1 MMVPRETSRG
11 RLYTASAVAWA
22 LALFGVEHVS
32 AAQVRRRTSP
42 WSVVGATARW
52 GGQPCA
58 GAQGP
63 PGEDGHPQQRKKIGA
78 LTPRAGPRPAPRDAG
93 GAGGAALPA
102 ATSAYDLGGAVRSV
116 EADMTEP
123 AEDHVDCHAC
133 FEKVHG
139 RPCAGKCA
147 AIPVVPCARGA
158 LHRLYPRETHA

>member
-1 MMVPRETSRG
+1 
-11 RLYTASAVAWA
+11 
-22 LALFGVEHVS
+22 VEL
-32 AAQVRRRTSP
+32 AAQRYRP
-42 WSVVGATARW
+42 
-52 GGQPCA
+52 
-58 GAQGP
+58 
-63 PGEDGHPQQRKKIGA
+63 
-78 LTPRAGPRPAPRDAG
+78 PRAHMI
-93 GAGGAALPA
+93 
-102 ATSAYDLGGAVRSV
+102 SGGAVRSV